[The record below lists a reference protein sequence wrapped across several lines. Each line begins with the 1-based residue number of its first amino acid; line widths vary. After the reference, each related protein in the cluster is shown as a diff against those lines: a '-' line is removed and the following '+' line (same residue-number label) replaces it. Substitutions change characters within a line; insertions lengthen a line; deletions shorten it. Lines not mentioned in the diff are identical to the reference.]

1 MALLKFVVEANIGAG
16 KSSFLSIIRSQKE
29 NLISTIYEQTKIHVK
44 IYCEPEPTREWGAY
58 LRQYYSTYSDEDY
71 LRLQLIIYTSLYK
84 REKVLSE
91 KIAASTDKNEV
102 AICFLERDLDSGR
115 NFFFRSEL
123 PPKDDHILKV
133 LSWILKSNS
142 WIHREPKNYIYIE
155 SDPETCLNR
164 IKSRQTAGDSKIPFS
179 FLVTLNERY
188 QRFFTSRPH
197 VHLMPSDI
205 RTQIHE
211 NPASIQSFILP
222 IILGTLRNQNGQQY
236 SKNRGDS
243 K

>member
-1 MALLKFVVEANIGAG
+1 M
-16 KSSFLSIIRSQKE
+16 
-29 NLISTIYEQTKIHVK
+29 
-44 IYCEPEPTREWGAY
+44 
-58 LRQYYSTYSDEDY
+58 
-71 LRLQLIIYTSLYK
+71 
-84 REKVLSE
+84 
-91 KIAASTDKNEV
+91 
-102 AICFLERDLDSGR
+102 
-115 NFFFRSEL
+115 
-123 PPKDDHILKV
+123 
-133 LSWILKSNS
+133 KSNS

-222 IILGTLRNQNGQQY
+222 IILGTLRNADEHRPLKTQGNSNLIEY
-236 SKNRGDS
+236 ENEH
-243 K
+243 